1 MIFGEIDY
9 TRPDMKLIGERFE
22 SKLSCLEKADGLDAQ
37 NRVIEEINILRQ
49 EFESV
54 SQICYIR
61 NTIDT
66 RDLFYEDEQN
76 FFDENEPV
84 YEGLISKYY
93 KVLLDSPFRKGLEI
107 YWGEQLFRLAEK
119 AIKVF
124 SEEIIDD
131 LIEENRLATRYT
143 KVLASAQIEF
153 RGGKRT
159 LSEMKPFQMDLDR
172 SVRKAANEAKYGFM
186 SEHGDDFDE
195 IFDCLVKV
203 RTRMA
208 RKLGYENFVQMGY
221 DRMQRTDYD
230 AERVSDYRKSIKR
243 YITPLATSMRERQRK
258 RLGIDRLYHYDESI
272 FYKDGNA
279 APIGGHDFLVEQAQ
293 KMYSELSAET
303 GEFFG
308 FMKENELMS
317 LKSMPGKSPGGYC
330 TYISKYKSPFI
341 FSNFNGTTDDVD
353 VLTHE
358 AGHAFQTYMSRKYL
372 LMEYN
377 FPTLEA
383 CEIHSMSMEFLTW
396 PWMEN
401 FFGKDADKYRFGHL
415 SHALMFIPYGAAV
428 DEFQHE
434 AYENPDAAPEDRR
447 RMWNEIETKYL
458 PHRDYGENDYLNSGG
473 FWHQQGHIF
482 KNPFYYIDY
491 TLAQTCAFQFWKNAE
506 KSREKAWNS
515 YVDLCGLGGS
525 KSFLELVGVAGLE
538 SPFEEKSFISLA
550 SHIDDWLNRAS
561 FDFL

>member
-1 MIFGEIDY
+1 
-9 TRPDMKLIGERFE
+9 
-22 SKLSCLEKADGLDAQ
+22 
-37 NRVIEEINILRQ
+37 
-49 EFESV
+49 
-54 SQICYIR
+54 
-61 NTIDT
+61 
-66 RDLFYEDEQN
+66 
-76 FFDENEPV
+76 
-84 YEGLISKYY
+84 
-93 KVLLDSPFRKGLEI
+93 
-107 YWGEQLFRLAEK
+107 
-119 AIKVF
+119 
-124 SEEIIDD
+124 
-131 LIEENRLATRYT
+131 
-143 KVLASAQIEF
+143 
-153 RGGKRT
+153 GKRT

-172 SVRKAANEAKYGFM
+172 SVRKAANEAKYSFM
-186 SEHGDDFDE
+186 SGHGDDFDE

-208 RKLGYENFVQMGY
+208 RKLGYDNFVQMGY

-230 AERVSDYRKSIKR
+230 AKMVSDYRKSIKR

>member
-1 MIFGEIDY
+1 MKFGDFEY
-9 TRPDMKLIGERFE
+9 KRPDMNSTRKSFE
-22 SKLSCLEKADGLDAQ
+22 SKLSALEKSDSLDVQ
-37 NRVIEEINILRQ
+37 NQLIEEISELRQ
-49 EFESV
+49 EFESM
-54 SQICYIR
+54 SQLCYIR
-61 NTIDT
+61 HTVDT
-66 RDLFYEDEQN
+66 RDSFYESEQN

-84 YEGLISKYY
+84 YEGFISKYY
-93 KVLLDSPFRKGLEI
+93 KILIESPFRKGLEKH
-107 YWGEQLFRLAEK
+107 WGKQFFRLAEK
-119 AIKVF
+119 SIKVF

-131 LIEENRLATRYT
+131 LIEENRLSTRYT
-143 KVLASAQIEF
+143 KLLASAQIEF
-153 RGGKRT
+153 QGKKRT

-172 SVRKAANEAKYGFM
+172 GVRRAANEAKYAFM
-186 SEHGDDFDE
+186 QEHGDDFDE

-208 RKLGYENFVQMGY
+208 HKLAYDNFVQMGY
-221 DRMQRTDYD
+221 DRMQR
-230 AERVSDYRKSIKR
+230 SDYNAEMVSKYRKDIHL
-243 YITPLATSMRERQRK
+243 YIRPFASKMKELQRK

-279 APIGGHDFLVEQAQ
+279 KPTGDHDFLVEEAQ
-293 KMYSELSAET
+293 KMYRDLSPET
-303 GEFFG
+303 GKFFEF
-308 FMKENELMS
+308 MRENELMS

-330 TYISKYKSPFI
+330 TYISKYRAPFI
-341 FSNFNGTTDDVD
+341 FSNFNGTSDDVD

-396 PWMEN
+396 PWMES
-401 FFGKDADKYRFGHL
+401 FFGEDADKYRFAHL

-434 AYENPDAAPEDRR
+434 VYENPQASQMDRR
-447 RMWNEIETKYL
+447 KMWRRIERKYL

-491 TLAQTCAFQFWKNAE
+491 TLAQVCAFQFWKNADE
-506 KSREKAWNS
+506 SREKTWKA
-515 YVDLCGLGGS
+515 YVDLCSLGGS
-525 KSFLELVGVAGLE
+525 KSFLELVEAAGLD
-538 SPFEEKSFISLA
+538 SPFEEKAFISLTK
-550 SHIDDWLNRAS
+550 HIDDWLNRAS
-561 FDFL
+561 YDFL